1 VVIEIKIEYNQYPM
15 KAVISLLQI
24 ISALLLIIVIIIQQ
38 KGSGLGSAFGAD
50 LGFYRT
56 KRGAEKL
63 LFYATIVL
71 AGVFILLSLIGLL
84 V

>member
-1 VVIEIKIEYNQYPM
+1 M
-15 KAVISLLQI
+15 RSVISIIQI
-24 ISALLLIIVIIIQQ
+24 ILGVLLVLVILIQQ
-38 KGSGLGSAFGAD
+38 KGSGLGSSFGGD
-50 LGFYRT
+50 LSFYRT

-71 AGVFILLSLIGLL
+71 SVVFILSSVVGLM

>member
-1 VVIEIKIEYNQYPM
+1 MKQVI
-15 KAVISLLQI
+15 LLIQI
-24 ISALLLIIVIIIQQ
+24 ILGVLLILVIIIQQ

-50 LGFYRT
+50 MGFYRT

-71 AGVFILLSLIGLL
+71 SLVFILSSLVGLAF
-84 V
+84 

>member
-1 VVIEIKIEYNQYPM
+1 M
-15 KAVISLLQI
+15 KSAISLIQI
-24 ISALLLIIVIIIQQ
+24 ILGVLLIIVIIIQQ
-38 KGSGLGSAFGAD
+38 KGAGLGSAFGAD

-63 LFYATIVL
+63 LFYATI
-71 AGVFILLSLIGLL
+71 AISTAFILASLIGLT